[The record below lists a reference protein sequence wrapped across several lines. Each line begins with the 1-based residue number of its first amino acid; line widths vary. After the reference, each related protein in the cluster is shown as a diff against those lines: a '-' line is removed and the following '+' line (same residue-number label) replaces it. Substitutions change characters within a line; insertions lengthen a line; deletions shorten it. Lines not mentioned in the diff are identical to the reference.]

1 MLEEYFDF
9 LAPLDIRVKGTRIG
23 IERVLLDYLEEGL
36 TAEQIAGRYPALAL
50 EQVYATILYYLRNK
64 ERVCQYLAD
73 YLDDSRK
80 RQEEQDRNP
89 SPAVA
94 RMRALMAK
102 LDACPPEERR
112 EALRR
117 LIAEERAGMDA
128 TSRESK
134 AEIV

>member
-1 MLEEYFDF
+1 
-9 LAPLDIRVKGTRIG
+9 
-23 IERVLLDYLEEGL
+23 
-36 TAEQIAGRYPALAL
+36 
-50 EQVYATILYYLRNK
+50 
-64 ERVCQYLAD
+64 
-73 YLDDSRK
+73 
-80 RQEEQDRNP
+80 
-89 SPAVA
+89 
-94 RMRALMAK
+94 MRALMAK